1 LGEHFSS
8 VGSVSD
14 AGDNQMAA
22 QSQLSDKLAPFQ
34 PTVASLENPIFP
46 QPRH

>member
-1 LGEHFSS
+1 LGEHFFS

-14 AGDNQMAA
+14 TGDNQMAV

-34 PTVASLENPIFP
+34 STVASLENPIFP
-46 QPRH
+46 QPCH